1 MNSCVDR
8 DNERALFQPP
18 RLGLTWK
25 LRALVLVRS
34 NAVVENLEMQR
45 APQPTLDG
53 VYFITP
59 SEDSV
64 KRVVED
70 CKQSLYRKA
79 HVFFT
84 SAAPK
89 AILSLISS
97 NRACV
102 EKLNNCSELNME
114 YLSVDTK
121 GFSLEIDDALRGTF
135 ALGQEASQAQ
145 ARMMDMIARRLA
157 TVMVSLGEIP
167 SLRHMAKIGDKRS
180 DVSRGVA
187 ERLDRIL
194 TAMLRSKGAEA
205 AKNNPT
211 CDVLIVDRSFDII
224 APIIHEWTYESMVT
238 DLLDVP
244 NGVYKY
250 KIQTKNGEEAKEA
263 LLGESDPLWVELR
276 HAHIAEVLT
285 SLADKTKTF
294 ANIGQSGVGSRDLTT
309 GQLKKAV
316 EALPKV
322 LDQRA
327 KLSVHT
333 SIAAEI
339 NEVLQRCALGEVGR
353 VEQDIVF
360 GEATSKDLIALF
372 MDLDS
377 KGVRLPMVEK
387 LRLLL
392 CYCGSHPQKLDES
405 EKKRWSAT
413 TGLTRADVDVLE
425 NLELLGFK
433 VRKDASSSS
442 FFSSSS
448 TKSMRPKVLE
458 RTGEGSDWDLFRF
471 LPNVAGLCTDL
482 DSGALDANEYPPI
495 GGPSKG
501 TASSSA
507 SASLTSPTK
516 SKSVRTRTT
525 ASWATHGSAGSL
537 GAGDGN
543 AAGATAAGVRHART
557 DSTSSQSVSRRSN
570 RRLIVFVIGGMT
582 RGEIREAHALSKKLH
597 REVIVGSTSVETPAS
612 FVEKLASLGS
622 NHLAEIE
629 GL

>member
-1 MNSCVDR
+1 
-8 DNERALFQPP
+8 
-18 RLGLTWK
+18 
-25 LRALVLVRS
+25 
-34 NAVVENLEMQR
+34 VVENLEMQR

-89 AILSLISS
+89 AVLSLISS

-167 SLRHMAKIGDKRS
+167 SVRHMAKIGNKRS

-211 CDVLIVDRSFDII
+211 CDVLVVDRSFDII

-276 HAHIAEVLT
+276 TRAHCR
-285 SLADKTKTF
+285 SFDF
-294 ANIGQSGVGSRDLTT
+294 FGGQDENVCKHWTIRSRKSGFNDWAVEKSGGSAAKGVGSARKTLRAHIHRRRD
-309 GQLKKAV
+309 
-316 EALPKV
+316 
-322 LDQRA
+322 
-327 KLSVHT
+327 
-333 SIAAEI
+333 
-339 NEVLQRCALGEVGR
+339 
-353 VEQDIVF
+353 
-360 GEATSKDLIALF
+360 
-372 MDLDS
+372 
-377 KGVRLPMVEK
+377 
-387 LRLLL
+387 
-392 CYCGSHPQKLDES
+392 
-405 EKKRWSAT
+405 
-413 TGLTRADVDVLE
+413 
-425 NLELLGFK
+425 
-433 VRKDASSSS
+433 
-442 FFSSSS
+442 
-448 TKSMRPKVLE
+448 
-458 RTGEGSDWDLFRF
+458 
-471 LPNVAGLCTDL
+471 
-482 DSGALDANEYPPI
+482 
-495 GGPSKG
+495 
-501 TASSSA
+501 
-507 SASLTSPTK
+507 
-516 SKSVRTRTT
+516 
-525 ASWATHGSAGSL
+525 
-537 GAGDGN
+537 
-543 AAGATAAGVRHART
+543 
-557 DSTSSQSVSRRSN
+557 
-570 RRLIVFVIGGMT
+570 
-582 RGEIREAHALSKKLH
+582 
-597 REVIVGSTSVETPAS
+597 
-612 FVEKLASLGS
+612 
-622 NHLAEIE
+622 
-629 GL
+629 

>member
-1 MNSCVDR
+1 M
-8 DNERALFQPP
+8 
-18 RLGLTWK
+18 
-25 LRALVLVRS
+25 LVLVRS

-45 APQPTLDG
+45 APQPSLDG

-89 AILSLISS
+89 AVLSLISS

-167 SLRHMAKIGDKRS
+167 SVRHMAKIGNKRS

-211 CDVLIVDRSFDII
+211 CDVLVVDRSFDII

-285 SLADKTKTF
+285 SLADKTKMF

-333 SIAAEI
+333 SIAGEI

-353 VEQDIVF
+353 VEQDVVF

-377 KGVRLPMVEK
+377 KGIRLPMVEK

-433 VRKDASSSS
+433 VRKDAASSSS

-471 LPNVAGLCTDL
+471 LPNVAGLVTDL

-495 GGPSKG
+495 GGASTG
-501 TASSSA
+501 AASSSA

-537 GAGDGN
+537 GSSDGNAPGDGN
-543 AAGATAAGVRHART
+543 AGVRHTRT

-570 RRLIVFVIGGMT
+570 RRLIVFVVGGMT
-582 RGEIREAHALSKKLH
+582 RGELREAHALSKKLH
-597 REVIVGSTSVETPAS
+597 REVIVGSTSLETPAS